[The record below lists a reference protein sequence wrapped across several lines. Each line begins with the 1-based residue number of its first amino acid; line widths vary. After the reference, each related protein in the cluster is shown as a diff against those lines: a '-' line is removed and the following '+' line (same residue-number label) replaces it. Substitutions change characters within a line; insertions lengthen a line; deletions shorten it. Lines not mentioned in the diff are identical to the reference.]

1 MTNSYAANVGKNY
14 TPDPNENVFESIFRE
29 YEHVIFESI
38 ISSFGLDFIFTKCGI
53 ITDRHGGDVD
63 TIHNVRQVGV
73 DAKMKYKNKENEKA
87 YENRGNYNYLHKK
100 KNDDDYCKKK
110 ENDYHSRNEQYS
122 KTISETRT
130 NAESNVI
137 IDEYTGK
144 NIAFSKAAPGELR
157 ASLDHVMAAKKIH
170 DDRGRVLSSLSGP
183 DLANSPENL
192 KFTNLAL
199 NKSMNTMEIP
209 EYIEK
214 HPELPEETKKN
225 MMDAYNIAK
234 SSYEAKLARAYYT
247 SPKFIKDSAAAA
259 GKLGVQMGLR
269 QVLGFFF
276 ANVWCAIRD
285 EFEKAELEWNLNLD
299 LGDFFR
305 AIANGA
311 KRGFEETMSVESLRK
326 FIDGGIAGVLSS
338 ITTTICN
345 IFFTTAKNVV
355 KIIRQSYAS
364 IVQAA
369 EVLLINPDGYLFGDR
384 MLAVTKII
392 ATGASI
398 VVGSMVSIALEGTAL
413 GQTPVIGDIVQTF
426 LGSLAT
432 GIMSCTLLLFLDR
445 SKIVQNLV
453 GFLNS
458 LDKGVD
464 KELAYIKQQAEFLEN
479 YAAKLMDIDIDKF
492 QTEVSVYSDFTDE
505 LLKCDN
511 DESFNC
517 ILRSMTEKLD
527 IKLPWTGD
535 FDEFM
540 GNRNNTLVFE

>member
-1 MTNSYAANVGKNY
+1 MVNSYAANVGKNY
-14 TPDPNENVFESIFRE
+14 TPDPNENIFDSIFRE

-38 ISSFGLDFIFTKCGI
+38 ISSFGLDFIVK
-53 ITDRHGGDVD
+53 DRHGGDVD
-63 TIHNVRQVGV
+63 TINNVRKIGS
-73 DAKMKYKNKENEKA
+73 DPDMIYKNKDNENA
-87 YENRGNYNYLHKK
+87 YNNRGDYNSY
-100 KNDDDYCKKK
+100 
-110 ENDYHSRNEQYS
+110 DYHDGNKQYRQ
-122 KTISETRT
+122 KKADTRK
-130 NAESNVI
+130 NAENGVI
-137 IDEYTGK
+137 TDEYTGK
-144 NIAFSKAAPGELR
+144 DIAFSKAAPGDSK
-157 ASLDHVMAAKKIH
+157 ASLDHVKAAKVIH
-170 DDRGRVLSSLSGP
+170 DDRGRVLAELSGT

-192 KFTNLAL
+192 KFTNLSL
-199 NKSMNTMEIP
+199 NESINTTEIP

-214 HPELPEETKKN
+214 HPDLPEETKKN
-225 MMDAYNIAK
+225 MMDAYNTAK
-234 SSYEAKLARAYYT
+234 SSYENKLARAYYT
-247 SPKFIKDSAAAA
+247 SPKFIKDSATAA

-299 LGDFFR
+299 LGDFFK

-369 EVLLINPDGYLFGDR
+369 KVLLINPDGYLFGDR

-413 GQTPVIGDIVQTF
+413 GQIPVIGDIVQTF
-426 LGSLAT
+426 IGSLVT

-445 SKIVQNLV
+445 SKTVQNLV

-458 LDKGVD
+458 LDNGVD
-464 KELAYIKQQAEFLEN
+464 KELAYIKQQTEFFEN

-492 QTEVSVYSDFTDE
+492 QTEVSVYSDFTNE

-511 DESFNC
+511 DESLNR
-517 ILRSMTEKLD
+517 ILRSMTEKLG
-527 IKLPWTGD
+527 IKIPWTGD

>member
-14 TPDPNENVFESIFRE
+14 TPDPNENVFDSIFRE

-38 ISSFGLDFIFTKCGI
+38 ISSFGLDFIVK
-53 ITDRHGGDVD
+53 DRHGGDVD
-63 TIHNVRQVGV
+63 TINNVRKIGSDPDMV
-73 DAKMKYKNKENEKA
+73 YKNKDNENA
-87 YENRGNYNYLHKK
+87 YNNRGDYNS
-100 KNDDDYCKKK
+100 K
-110 ENDYHSRNEQYS
+110 EYHSDKRYIAKNKE
-122 KTISETRT
+122 ISNQKKSGNLTD
-130 NAESNVI
+130 A
-137 IDEYTGK
+137 YTGEK
-144 NIAFSKAAPGELR
+144 VARNGKTD
-157 ASLDHVMAAKKIH
+157 LDHVMSAKEIH
-170 DDRGRVLSSLSGP
+170 DDKGRVLSGIKGT
-183 DLANSPENL
+183 DLANCDENL
-192 KFTNLAL
+192 KATNPHT
-199 NKSMNTMEIP
+199 NR
-209 EYIEK
+209 
-214 HPELPEETKKN
+214 TKKADTMDDFLKKRGDEYSDDQKEN
-225 MMDAYNIAK
+225 MKKIDEEARK
-234 SSYEAKLARAYYT
+234 SYEAKLARVYYT

-299 LGDFFR
+299 LGDFFK

-413 GQTPVIGDIVQTF
+413 GQTPVTGDIVQTF

-464 KELAYIKQQAEFLEN
+464 KELAYIKQQAEFFEN

-505 LLKCDN
+505 WLKCDN

>member
-1 MTNSYAANVGKNY
+1 MVNSYAANVGKNY
-14 TPDPNENVFESIFRE
+14 TPDPNENIFDSIFRE

-38 ISSFGLDFIFTKCGI
+38 ISSFGLDFIVK
-53 ITDRHGGDVD
+53 DRHGGDVD
-63 TIHNVRQVGV
+63 TINNVRKIGSDPDMV
-73 DAKMKYKNKENEKA
+73 YKNKDNENA
-87 YENRGNYNYLHKK
+87 YNNRGDYNSKEYHTDKRYVAKNKEISDQKK
-100 KNDDDYCKKK
+100 SGNLTD
-110 ENDYHSRNEQYS
+110 
-122 KTISETRT
+122 
-130 NAESNVI
+130 A
-137 IDEYTGK
+137 YTGEK
-144 NIAFSKAAPGELR
+144 VARNGKTD
-157 ASLDHVMAAKKIH
+157 LDHVISAKEIH
-170 DDRGRVLSSLSGP
+170 DDRGRVLSGLKGT
-183 DLANSPENL
+183 DLANCDENL
-192 KFTNLAL
+192 KATNPHT
-199 NKSMNTMEIP
+199 NR
-209 EYIEK
+209 
-214 HPELPEETKKN
+214 TKKADTMDDFLKRRGDEYSDEQKEN
-225 MMDAYNIAK
+225 MKKIDEEARK
-234 SSYEAKLARAYYT
+234 SYEAKLARAYYT

-311 KRGFEETMSVESLRK
+311 KRGFEETMSVDGLRK

-369 EVLLINPDGYLFGDR
+369 KVLLINPDGYLFGDR

-413 GQTPVIGDIVQTF
+413 GQIPVIGDIVQTF
-426 LGSLAT
+426 FGSLVT

-445 SKIVQNLV
+445 SKTVQNLV

-458 LDKGVD
+458 LDNGVD
-464 KELAYIKQQAEFLEN
+464 KELSYIKQQAEFFEN

-492 QTEVSVYSDFTDE
+492 QTEVSVYSDFTNE

-511 DESFNC
+511 DESLNR
-517 ILRSMTEKLD
+517 ILRSMTEKLG

>member
-1 MTNSYAANVGKNY
+1 MVNSYAANIGKNY
-14 TPDPNENVFESIFRE
+14 NPDPNENIFDSIFRE

-38 ISSFGLDFIFTKCGI
+38 ISSFGLDFIVKDI
-53 ITDRHGGDVD
+53 HGGDVD
-63 TIHNVRQVGV
+63 TIHNVRQIGK
-73 DAKMKYKNKENEKA
+73 DPYMKYKNKDNEQA
-87 YENRGNYNYLHKK
+87 YNNRGDYNSY
-100 KNDDDYCKKK
+100 
-110 ENDYHSRNEQYS
+110 DYHGRNKQYR
-122 KTISETRT
+122 KTKADTRKNT
-130 NAESNVI
+130 ENGI
-137 IDEYTGK
+137 ITDEYTGK
-144 NIAFSKAAPGELR
+144 DIAFSKAAPENLK
-157 ASLDHVMAAKKIH
+157 ASLDHVIAAKEIH
-170 DDRGRVLSSLSGP
+170 DDKGRVLAELSGT

-192 KFTNLAL
+192 KFTNLSL
-199 NKSMNTMEIP
+199 NESINVTEIP

-225 MMDAYNIAK
+225 MMDAYNTAK
-234 SSYEAKLARAYYT
+234 SSYENKLARAYYT
-247 SPKFIKDSAAAA
+247 SPKFIKDSASAA

-285 EFEKAELEWNLNLD
+285 EFEKAELEWSLNLD

-305 AIANGA
+305 AIANGV

-338 ITTTICN
+338 LTTTICN
-345 IFFTTAKNVV
+345 IFFTTAKKVV

-369 EVLLINPDGYLFGDR
+369 EVLFINPDGYLFGDR
-384 MLAVTKII
+384 ILAVTKII
-392 ATGASI
+392 ATGSSI

-413 GQTPVIGDIVQTF
+413 GQIPVLGDIVQTF
-426 LGSLAT
+426 LGSLVT

-445 SKIVQNLV
+445 SRTAQNLV
-453 GFLNS
+453 NFLNRI
-458 LDKGVD
+458 DKGID
-464 KELAYIKQQAEFLEN
+464 KELAYIKQQAKFFEN
-479 YAAKLMDIDIDKF
+479 YAAELMNIDIETF

-505 LLKCDN
+505 LLKCN
-511 DESFNC
+511 DAESLNR
-517 ILRSMTEKLD
+517 ILKSMTDKLE

-540 GNRNNTLVFE
+540 SNRNNTLVFE